1 MLRVFICAIL
11 MMANLS
17 WSMPITARS
26 WVVAKEDGSLIT
38 GENTNKVRPIASIT
52 KLMTVMVVLDAKQD
66 LNETIKPYTRKQLIQ
81 LTLVNSNN
89 AATDTLCRKYPGGY
103 KQCISDMNKKAQSL
117 GLKDTVF
124 RDATGLNRK
133 NVSTAEELIKIVQEA
148 YKYDE
153 IKEAAKINVLELK
166 PNKRWVKFKNT
177 NPDAGK
183 NQDIIVSKTGF
194 TNPAGGCIVM
204 MMNTEIGR
212 RIVVVLGSKNTHT
225 RIPEAEY
232 LIKI

>member
-1 MLRVFICAIL
+1 

-38 GENTNKVRPIASIT
+38 GQNTKQVRPIASIT

-66 LNETIKPYTRKQLIQ
+66 MNEIIKSYTRKQLVQ
-81 LTLVNSNN
+81 LALVNSNN
-89 AATDTLCRKYPGGY
+89 VASKTLCLKYPGGY
-103 KQCISDMNKKAQSL
+103 KKCISDMNKKSQQL
-117 GLKDTVF
+117 GLKNTKF
-124 RDATGLNRK
+124 NDATGLSRK
-133 NVSTAEELIKIVQEA
+133 NVSNAEELIRIVQEA
-148 YKYDE
+148 HKYDE
-153 IKEAAKINVLELK
+153 INEASKINVLELK

-177 NPDAGK
+177 NPEAGK

-232 LIKI
+232 LVKI

>member
-1 MLRVFICAIL
+1 

-26 WVVAKEDGSLIT
+26 WAVAKEDGSLIT

-52 KLMTVMVVLDAKQD
+52 KLMTVMIVLDAKQD

-81 LTLVNSNN
+81 LAIVNSNN
-89 AATDTLCRKYPGGY
+89 AATETLCRKYPGGY

-117 GLKDTVF
+117 GLNNTKF

-148 YKYDE
+148 HKYDE
-153 IKEAAKINVLELK
+153 IKEASKINVLELK
-166 PNKRWVKFKNT
+166 PNKRWIKFKNT
-177 NPDAGK
+177 NPEAGK

-204 MMNTEIGR
+204 MVNTEIGR

-232 LIKI
+232 LVKI